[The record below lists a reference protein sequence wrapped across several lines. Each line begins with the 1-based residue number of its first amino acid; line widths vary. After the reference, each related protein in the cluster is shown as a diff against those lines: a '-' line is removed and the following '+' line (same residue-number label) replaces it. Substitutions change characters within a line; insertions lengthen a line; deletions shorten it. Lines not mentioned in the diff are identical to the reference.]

1 MVLTKK
7 SRLKNPPLS
16 SLQGFLVE
24 FLFHVE
30 MHRVSEL
37 STASVEKTAGVLFNV
52 LRHKEGGK
60 RSDLIHLG
68 VICVTEACSFN
79 RRVWDVN
86 VQCSLRSL
94 EGEKVV

>member
-16 SLQGFLVE
+16 SLQEFE
-24 FLFHVE
+24 FLFHVA
-30 MHRVSEL
+30 MHRVGEL